1 MNGLRQKQPK
11 ICDLP
16 KRLLALLSKRHL
28 LQIIKASMFV
38 VINMPKPRIG
48 LSMLFCLGEPFPS
61 LLKHLREVDVRHVE
75 IVDEGSHALNNR
87 RITSL
92 KKMAEAGD
100 LDFVV
105 HAPFAGINIAV
116 PSPVLRRTI
125 LKRLEKSIFYAGQLD
140 CRLWLFHPGLQTG
153 VSHFY
158 PGRDWQLNLDSIRT
172 LLKIAKKKG
181 VQIAIEN
188 VPEPYPFV
196 MKNVQDFSRF
206 YHELDDDIGMVLDI
220 AHANLNGKIQDFTS
234 ALSEKIVH
242 MHVSD
247 NDGTHDLHLGI
258 GYGNIDWES
267 VAKEIKKAKYS
278 NVIMLES
285 IEHVK
290 ESLQTLR
297 KLFA

>member
-1 MNGLRQKQPK
+1 
-11 ICDLP
+11 
-16 KRLLALLSKRHL
+16 
-28 LQIIKASMFV
+28 MFV
-38 VINMPKPRIG
+38 VVNVPKPEIG
-48 LSMLFCLGEPFPS
+48 LSMLFCLGEPFTS

-75 IVDEGSHALNNR
+75 IVDEGSHALNSR
-87 RITSL
+87 RIKSL
-92 KKMAEAGD
+92 RKVAEAHD

-158 PGRDWQLNLDSIRT
+158 PGRDWQLNLDSVRA
-172 LLKIAKKKG
+172 LLKIGRKEG
-181 VQIAIEN
+181 VEIAIEN

-206 YHELDDDIGMVLDI
+206 YNELDDDIGMVLDV
-220 AHANLNGKIQDFTS
+220 AHANLNRQIQDFVRQFP
-234 ALSEKIVH
+234 EKIVNI
-242 MHVSD
+242 HVSD
-247 NDGTHDLHLGI
+247 NDGVHDSHLGI
-258 GYGNIDWES
+258 GYGTIDWES
-267 VAKEIKKAKYS
+267 VAKEIKKAEYG

-285 IEHVK
+285 IEHVE
-290 ESLQTLR
+290 ESLETLR
-297 KLFA
+297 KLFT

>member
-1 MNGLRQKQPK
+1 
-11 ICDLP
+11 
-16 KRLLALLSKRHL
+16 
-28 LQIIKASMFV
+28 MFV
-38 VINMPKPRIG
+38 VVNMPKPEIG
-48 LSMLFCLGEPFPS
+48 LSMLFCLGEAFPS
-61 LLKHLREVDVRHVE
+61 LLKHLREVDIRHVE
-75 IVDEGSHALNNR
+75 IVDEGSHTLNNR
-87 RITSL
+87 RTKSL
-92 KKMAEAGD
+92 KKMAASHD

-158 PGRDWQLNLDSIRT
+158 PGRDWQLNLDSVRT
-172 LLKIAKKKG
+172 LLEIARKED
-181 VQIAIEN
+181 VEIAIEN

-206 YHELDDDIGMVLDI
+206 YDELDDDIGMVLDI
-220 AHANLNGKIQDFTS
+220 AHANLNHQIQDFIS
-234 ALSEKIVH
+234 QFPEKIVH
-242 MHVSD
+242 IHVSD
-247 NDGTHDLHLGI
+247 NDGAHDLHLGI

-267 VAKEIKKAKYS
+267 VAEEIKKIEYD
-278 NVIMLES
+278 NIIMLES
-285 IEHVK
+285 TEHVE

>member
-1 MNGLRQKQPK
+1 
-11 ICDLP
+11 
-16 KRLLALLSKRHL
+16 
-28 LQIIKASMFV
+28 MFV
-38 VINMPKPRIG
+38 VVNMPKPGIG
-48 LSMLFCLGEPFPS
+48 LSMLFCLGEAFPS

-75 IVDEGSHALNNR
+75 IVDESSHALNNR
-87 RITSL
+87 RIKSL
-92 KKMAEAGD
+92 KKMADSHD

-125 LKRLEKSIFYAGQLD
+125 LKRLEKSIFYAGQVD

-158 PGRDWQLNLDSIRT
+158 PGRDWQLNLDSVRT
-172 LLKIAKKKG
+172 LLKIARKEG
-181 VQIAIEN
+181 VEIAIEN

-196 MKNVQDFSRF
+196 MKNVQDFFRF
-206 YHELDDDIGMVLDI
+206 YDELDDDIGMVLDI
-220 AHANLNGKIQDFTS
+220 AHANLNHQIQDFIRQFP
-234 ALSEKIVH
+234 EKIVH
-242 MHVSD
+242 IHVSD
-247 NDGTHDLHLGI
+247 NDGAHDLHLGI

-267 VAKEIKKAKYS
+267 VAKEIKKIEYG
-278 NVIMLES
+278 NIIMLES
-285 IEHVK
+285 TEYVE

>member
-1 MNGLRQKQPK
+1 M
-11 ICDLP
+11 
-16 KRLLALLSKRHL
+16 
-28 LQIIKASMFV
+28 
-38 VINMPKPRIG
+38 
-48 LSMLFCLGEPFPS
+48 
-61 LLKHLREVDVRHVE
+61 
-75 IVDEGSHALNNR
+75 
-87 RITSL
+87 T
-92 KKMAEAGD
+92 EAHD

-158 PGRDWQLNLDSIRT
+158 PGRDWQLNLDSVRT
-172 LLKIAKKKG
+172 LLKIGRKEG
-181 VQIAIEN
+181 VEIAIEN
-188 VPEPYPFV
+188 VPEPFPFV

-206 YHELDDDIGMVLDI
+206 YNELDDDVGMVLDV
-220 AHANLNGKIQDFTS
+220 AHANLNRQIQDFIRQF
-234 ALSEKIVH
+234 SEKIVH

-247 NDGTHDLHLGI
+247 NDGAHDLHLGI
-258 GYGNIDWES
+258 GYGSIDWET

-285 IEHVK
+285 IEYVE

-297 KLFA
+297 KLFT

>member
-1 MNGLRQKQPK
+1 
-11 ICDLP
+11 
-16 KRLLALLSKRHL
+16 
-28 LQIIKASMFV
+28 MFV
-38 VINMPKPRIG
+38 VVNMPKTEIG

-61 LLKHLREVDVRHVE
+61 LLKHLREVDVRHLE

-87 RITSL
+87 RIKSL
-92 KKMAEAGD
+92 KRMAEAHD

-158 PGRDWQLNLDSIRT
+158 PGLDWQLNLDSVRA
-172 LLKIAKKKG
+172 LLKVARNEG
-181 VQIAIEN
+181 VEIAIEN
-188 VPEPYPFV
+188 VPEPFPFV
-196 MKNVQDFSRF
+196 MKNAQDFSRF
-206 YHELDDDIGMVLDI
+206 YNELEDDIGMVLDV
-220 AHANLNGKIQDFTS
+220 AHANLNHQIQDFIRQFP
-234 ALSEKIVH
+234 EKIVH
-242 MHVSD
+242 IHVSD
-247 NDGTHDLHLGI
+247 NDGAHDLHLGI
-258 GYGNIDWES
+258 GHGTIDWET
-267 VAKEIKKAKYS
+267 VAKEIKKVGYS
-278 NVIMLES
+278 NLIMLES
-285 IEHVK
+285 IEHVG

>member
-1 MNGLRQKQPK
+1 
-11 ICDLP
+11 
-16 KRLLALLSKRHL
+16 
-28 LQIIKASMFV
+28 MFV
-38 VINMPKPRIG
+38 VVNVPKPEIG
-48 LSMLFCLGEPFPS
+48 LSMLFCLGEPFHS
-61 LLKHLREVDVRHVE
+61 LLKHLHEVDVHHVE

-87 RITSL
+87 RIKSL
-92 KKMAEAGD
+92 KKMTEAHD

-158 PGRDWQLNLDSIRT
+158 PGRDWQLNLDSVRT
-172 LLKIAKKKG
+172 LLKIGRKEG
-181 VQIAIEN
+181 VEIAIEN
-188 VPEPYPFV
+188 VPEPFPFV

-206 YHELDDDIGMVLDI
+206 YNELDDDIGMVLDV
-220 AHANLNGKIQDFTS
+220 AHANLNRQIQDFIRQF
-234 ALSEKIVH
+234 SEKIVH

-247 NDGTHDLHLGI
+247 NDGAHDLHLGI
-258 GYGNIDWES
+258 GYGSIDWET

-285 IEHVK
+285 IEYVE

-297 KLFA
+297 KLFT

>member
-1 MNGLRQKQPK
+1 
-11 ICDLP
+11 
-16 KRLLALLSKRHL
+16 
-28 LQIIKASMFV
+28 MFV
-38 VINMPKPRIG
+38 VVNVPKPEIG
-48 LSMLFCLGEPFPS
+48 LSMLFCLGEPFHS
-61 LLKHLREVDVRHVE
+61 LLKHLQEVDVRHVE

-87 RITSL
+87 RIKSL
-92 KKMAEAGD
+92 KKMTETHD

-158 PGRDWQLNLDSIRT
+158 PGRDWQLNLDSVRT
-172 LLKIAKKKG
+172 LLKIGRKEG
-181 VQIAIEN
+181 VEIAIEN
-188 VPEPYPFV
+188 VPEPFPFV

-206 YHELDDDIGMVLDI
+206 YNELDDDIGMVLDV
-220 AHANLNGKIQDFTS
+220 AHANLNRQIQDFIRQF
-234 ALSEKIVH
+234 SEKIVH

-247 NDGTHDLHLGI
+247 NDGAHDLHLGI
-258 GYGNIDWES
+258 GYGSINWET

-285 IEHVK
+285 IEYVE

-297 KLFA
+297 KLFT

>member
-1 MNGLRQKQPK
+1 
-11 ICDLP
+11 
-16 KRLLALLSKRHL
+16 
-28 LQIIKASMFV
+28 MFV
-38 VINMPKPRIG
+38 VVNVPKPEIG
-48 LSMLFCLGEPFPS
+48 LSMLFCLGEPFHS
-61 LLKHLREVDVRHVE
+61 LLKHLREIDVRHVE

-87 RITSL
+87 RIKSL
-92 KKMAEAGD
+92 KKMTEAHD

-158 PGRDWQLNLDSIRT
+158 PGRDWQLNLDSVRT
-172 LLKIAKKKG
+172 LLKIGRKEG
-181 VQIAIEN
+181 VEIAIEN
-188 VPEPYPFV
+188 VPEPFPFV

-206 YHELDDDIGMVLDI
+206 YNELDDDIGMVLDV
-220 AHANLNGKIQDFTS
+220 AHANLNRQIQDFIRQF
-234 ALSEKIVH
+234 SEKIVH

-247 NDGTHDLHLGI
+247 NDGAHDLHLGI
-258 GYGNIDWES
+258 GYGSIDWET

-285 IEHVK
+285 IEYVE

-297 KLFA
+297 KLFT

>member
-1 MNGLRQKQPK
+1 
-11 ICDLP
+11 
-16 KRLLALLSKRHL
+16 
-28 LQIIKASMFV
+28 MFV
-38 VINMPKPRIG
+38 VVNVPKPEIG
-48 LSMLFCLGEPFPS
+48 LSMLFCLGEPFHS
-61 LLKHLREVDVRHVE
+61 LLKHLHEVDVRHVE

-87 RITSL
+87 RIKSL
-92 KKMAEAGD
+92 KKMTEAHD

-158 PGRDWQLNLDSIRT
+158 PGRDWQLNLDSVRT
-172 LLKIAKKKG
+172 LLKIGRKEG
-181 VQIAIEN
+181 VEIAIEN
-188 VPEPYPFV
+188 VPEPFPFV

-206 YHELDDDIGMVLDI
+206 YNELDDDIGMVLDV
-220 AHANLNGKIQDFTS
+220 AHANLNRQIQDFIRQF
-234 ALSEKIVH
+234 SEKIVH

-247 NDGTHDLHLGI
+247 NDGAHDLHLGI
-258 GYGNIDWES
+258 GYGSIDWET

-285 IEHVK
+285 IEYVE

-297 KLFA
+297 KLFT

>member
-1 MNGLRQKQPK
+1 
-11 ICDLP
+11 
-16 KRLLALLSKRHL
+16 
-28 LQIIKASMFV
+28 MFV
-38 VINMPKPRIG
+38 VVNVPKPEIG
-48 LSMLFCLGEPFPS
+48 LSMLFCLGEPFRS

-75 IVDEGSHALNNR
+75 IVDEGSYALNNR
-87 RITSL
+87 RIKSL
-92 KKMAEAGD
+92 KKMTEAHD

-158 PGRDWQLNLDSIRT
+158 PGRDWQLNLDSVRT
-172 LLKIAKKKG
+172 LLKIGIKEG
-181 VQIAIEN
+181 VEIAIEN
-188 VPEPYPFV
+188 VPEPFPFV

-206 YHELDDDIGMVLDI
+206 YNELDDDIGMVLDV
-220 AHANLNGKIQDFTS
+220 AHANLNHQFQDFIRQFP
-234 ALSEKIVH
+234 EKIVH
-242 MHVSD
+242 IHVSD
-247 NDGTHDLHLGI
+247 NDGAHDLHLGI

-267 VAKEIKKAKYS
+267 VAKEIKEIEYG
-278 NVIMLES
+278 NIIMLES
-285 IEHVK
+285 TEYVE

-297 KLFA
+297 KLFT